1 LGACAA
7 ALALWLA
14 PLARADDVGPAASA
28 SALLRSTS
36 GYLENPMGG
45 SPSAIRA
52 PRRGLRDSSSLD
64 PASWKLDLDASRLA
78 LLSKMVDVG
87 GRDFSAFL
95 GSSSL
100 LSTPAND
107 ATARLG
113 PDGTFDL
120 GNGFGLDVDDDEWE
134 SVPHMPQR
142 ESLTGRLAYDL
153 FPPGPARPTL
163 FLGCG
168 ARWIDLEDSR
178 TMPSRDQQR
187 AGALLIG
194 GFSVSF

>member
-7 ALALWLA
+7 ALALWV
-14 PLARADDVGPAASA
+14 ARPASADDVGPAASA
-28 SALLRSTS
+28 SALLWSTA
-36 GYLENPMGG
+36 GYLRNPTGG
-45 SPSAIRA
+45 SPSAIRE
-52 PRRGLRDSSSLD
+52 PHRGLRDLRSLD
-64 PASWKLDLDASRLA
+64 PASWELDLDASRLA
-78 LLSKMVDVG
+78 LLSNTVDVG
-87 GRDFSAFL
+87 GREFSALL
-95 GSSSL
+95 GSSSP
-100 LSTPAND
+100 LSTQANE
-107 ATARLG
+107 AMTRLG

-120 GNGFGLDVDDDEWE
+120 GSGFGLDVDDDEWE

-153 FPPGPARPTL
+153 FPPGPSRTTL

-178 TMPSRDQQR
+178 AMPIRDPQR

-194 GFSVSF
+194 GFSISF